1 METGKTLTSETLLGC
16 AGMCTKVHIKR
27 GRWKWKN
34 RASTKDK
41 QQQGKKRGE
50 GKKWKWVWGKKTP
63 KLTKML

>member
-1 METGKTLTSETLLGC
+1 METGKTLTSETLLVC
-16 AGMCTKVHIKR
+16 AGMSTKVHIKR

-50 GKKWKWVWGKKTP
+50 GKKWKWVWGKKTS